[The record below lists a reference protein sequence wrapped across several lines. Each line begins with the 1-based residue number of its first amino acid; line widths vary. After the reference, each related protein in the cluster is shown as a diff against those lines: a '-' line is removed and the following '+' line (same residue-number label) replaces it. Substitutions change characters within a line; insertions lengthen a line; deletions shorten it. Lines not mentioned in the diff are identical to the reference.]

1 MENRLK
7 ELIEDLIAEIEQ
19 EDMEIE
25 EATTTGD
32 IAGYNTPN
40 AFKDTDGTDEDD
52 EADGKYIDK
61 INQAT
66 GYKRVNENRWL
77 ELKRD
82 ESSPKQKIGRGI
94 SQVNKQLSE
103 IETFLRWYGK
113 IKKEGDLNSN
123 QYWKRTQKN
132 LFRIRERLNNI
143 VTQITKL

>member
-1 MENRLK
+1 MSLK
-7 ELIEDLIAEIEQ
+7 KLVEDLIEEIQNE
-19 EDMEIE
+19 ELEIE
-25 EATTTGD
+25 ESTTTGD

-52 EADGKYIDK
+52 EVDDDVVNRLTKS
-61 INQAT
+61 T
-66 GYKRVNENRWL
+66 GYKKVDENRWL
-77 ELKRD
+77 ELKKD

-113 IKKEGDLNSN
+113 IKKEGDLDSN

-143 VTQITKL
+143 VTSISKL

>member
-1 MENRLK
+1 MANLK
-7 ELIEDLIAEIEQ
+7 KIIEDLLDEIQ
-19 EDMEIE
+19 SEDLEMD

-40 AFKDTDGTDEDD
+40 AFKDSDGTDEDD
-52 EADGKYIDK
+52 EADAKYIDK

-66 GYKRVNENRWL
+66 GYKRVDENRWL
-77 ELKRD
+77 ELKND

-103 IETFLRWYGK
+103 IETFLNWYGK
-113 IKKEGDLNSN
+113 IKKENDLHSN

-132 LFRIRERLNNI
+132 LFRIRERLNTI

>member
-1 MENRLK
+1 MSLRKLV
-7 ELIEDLIAEIEQ
+7 EDLIAEIEQ
-19 EDMEIE
+19 ENVDID

-32 IAGYNTPN
+32 VAGYNTPN
-40 AFKDTDGTDEDD
+40 AFKDTDGTDEDEENDD
-52 EADGKYIDK
+52 EFVDA
-61 INQAT
+61 INKGN
-66 GYKRVNENRWL
+66 GYKRVSENRWL
-77 ELKRD
+77 ELKKD
-82 ESSPKQKIGRGI
+82 ESTPRQKIGRGI

-143 VTQITKL
+143 VTQISKL

>member
-1 MENRLK
+1 MESKLK
-7 ELIEDLIAEIEQ
+7 NLVAELMKEIEQ
-19 EDMEIE
+19 EELEID

-32 IAGYNTPN
+32 VAGYNTPN
-40 AFKDTDGTDEDD
+40 AFKDTDGTDEDE
-52 EADGKYIDK
+52 EADDAYVNHIIK
-61 INQAT
+61 AT
-66 GYKRVNENRWL
+66 GYSKVNENRWL

-143 VTQITKL
+143 VTQISKL

>member
-1 MENRLK
+1 MSNLK
-7 ELIEDLIAEIEQ
+7 KLIEDLIEEIQNE
-19 EDMEIE
+19 ELEMD

-40 AFKDTDGTDEDD
+40 AFKDTDGTDEDEESDD
-52 EADGKYIDK
+52 EYINHIIK
-61 INQAT
+61 AT
-66 GYKRVNENRWL
+66 GYSKVNENRWL

-94 SQVNKQLSE
+94 SHVNKQLSE

-113 IKKEGDLNSN
+113 IKKEGNLNSD

-143 VTQITKL
+143 VTQISKL

>member
-1 MENRLK
+1 MSLRKLV
-7 ELIEDLIAEIEQ
+7 EDLIEEIQNE
-19 EDMEIE
+19 ELDIE
-25 EATTTGD
+25 ESTTTGD

-52 EADGKYIDK
+52 EVDDDVVKRLTK
-61 INQAT
+61 ST
-66 GYKRVNENRWL
+66 GYEKVDENRWL
-77 ELKRD
+77 ELKKD

-113 IKKEGDLNSN
+113 IKKEGDLDSN

-143 VTQITKL
+143 VTSISKL

>member
-1 MENRLK
+1 MSLK
-7 ELIEDLIAEIEQ
+7 KLVEDLIEEIQNE
-19 EDMEIE
+19 ELEIE
-25 EATTTGD
+25 ESTTTGD

-52 EADGKYIDK
+52 EVDGDVVKK
-61 INQAT
+61 LTKST
-66 GYKRVNENRWL
+66 GYEKVDENRWL
-77 ELKRD
+77 ELKKD

-94 SQVNKQLSE
+94 SNVTKQLSE

-113 IKKEGDLNSN
+113 IKKEGDLDSN

-143 VTQITKL
+143 VTSISKL

>member
-1 MENRLK
+1 MNNLK
-7 ELIEDLIAEIEQ
+7 KLIEDLLDEIQSE
-19 EDMEIE
+19 ELEMD

-40 AFKDTDGTDEDD
+40 AFKDTDGTDEDE
-52 EADGKYIDK
+52 EADNKYIDR

-66 GYKRVNENRWL
+66 GYKRVDENRWL
-77 ELKRD
+77 ELKND

-143 VTQITKL
+143 VTQISKL

>member
-1 MENRLK
+1 MSLRKLV
-7 ELIEDLIAEIEQ
+7 EDLIEEIQNE
-19 EDMEIE
+19 ELEIE
-25 EATTTGD
+25 ESTTTGD

-52 EADGKYIDK
+52 EPEDEVVDR
-61 INQAT
+61 INKST
-66 GYKRVNENRWL
+66 GYERVSENRWL
-77 ELKRD
+77 ELKKD

-113 IKKEGDLNSN
+113 IKKEGDLNSD

-132 LFRIRERLNNI
+132 LFRIKERLNSI
-143 VTQITKL
+143 VTSISKL